1 MANYALRV
9 PESLFDYAKQLAQ
22 DERISMNQ
30 FFVSAIAEKVA
41 VLKTDAYLRDRAKR
55 GHLRG
60 FDAWLSASPDAAPVA
75 GDELLPDA
83 NRT

>member
-22 DERISMNQ
+22 DEQISMNQ

-60 FDAWLSASPDAAPVA
+60 FDAWMSASPKTAPEV
-75 GDELLPDA
+75 GDEVIAP
-83 NRT
+83 T